1 LGVALG
7 VLDVDLVQLVRIMS
21 TQPAAIAGISDRHGR
36 DIEVGAP
43 ANVVVFDPDLSW
55 TVSPDSLSSKSRNTP
70 YVGMTLRGK
79 VRHTFFNGVATV
91 LDGDAQ
97 R

>member
-1 LGVALG
+1 MALG
-7 VLDVDLVQLVRIMS
+7 VLDVDLVHLVRIMS

-36 DIEVGAP
+36 DIEVGVP

-55 TVSPDSLSSKSRNTP
+55 TVSPDSLASKSRNTP

>member
-1 LGVALG
+1 
-7 VLDVDLVQLVRIMS
+7 
-21 TQPAAIAGISDRHGR
+21 
-36 DIEVGAP
+36 
-43 ANVVVFDPDLSW
+43 
-55 TVSPDSLSSKSRNTP
+55 
-70 YVGMTLRGK
+70 MTLRGK